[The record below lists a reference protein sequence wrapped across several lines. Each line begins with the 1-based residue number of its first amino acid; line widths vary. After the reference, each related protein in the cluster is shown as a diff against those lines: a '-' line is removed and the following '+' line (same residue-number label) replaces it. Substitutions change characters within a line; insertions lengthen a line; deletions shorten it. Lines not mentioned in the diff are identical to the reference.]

1 MHGLPERRPARSV
14 GVTWGGP
21 GHVTWR
27 PRAVAPRLPRLLL
40 RERLPLNPLASG
52 SAARR
57 ASDARG
63 APGGRS
69 RLDGARQRLASQVA
83 RGARGRA
90 RGGPPAPA
98 LLLGPA
104 PRYSCSVLPPPSL
117 RPSPRPAGR
126 GVLAG
131 DRAAGQAPLVLQLAF
146 PPRGGGKGWG
156 EARETFPA
164 PSLF

>member
-1 MHGLPERRPARSV
+1 M
-14 GVTWGGP
+14 
-21 GHVTWR
+21 TWR

-52 SAARR
+52 SAAPR

-90 RGGPPAPA
+90 RGGRSPTCPSPRPGAP
-98 LLLGPA
+98 LLL
-104 PRYSCSVLPPPSL
+104 LPPPSL

-126 GVLAG
+126 GILAG
-131 DRAAGQAPLVLQLAF
+131 DGAAGQAPLVPQLAF
-146 PPRGGGKGWG
+146 PPRAGGKGWG